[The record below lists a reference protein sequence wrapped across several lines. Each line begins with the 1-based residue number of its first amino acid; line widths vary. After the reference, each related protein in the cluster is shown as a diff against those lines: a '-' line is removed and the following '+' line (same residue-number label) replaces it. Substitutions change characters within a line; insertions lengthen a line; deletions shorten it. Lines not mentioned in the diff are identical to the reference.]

1 MAAEYYGKAIR
12 FYSLLNIGEL
22 IIVIPK
28 FISKLLSLR
37 ESHKGDEAGS
47 AYLMRSLRVKALA
60 MTRNF
65 IGFT

>member
-1 MAAEYYGKAIR
+1 MATEYYGKAIR

-28 FISKLLSLR
+28 FISILLSLR
-37 ESHKGDEAGS
+37 ESQKGNEAGF
-47 AYLMRSLRVKALA
+47 AYLMRSLRVKAFA